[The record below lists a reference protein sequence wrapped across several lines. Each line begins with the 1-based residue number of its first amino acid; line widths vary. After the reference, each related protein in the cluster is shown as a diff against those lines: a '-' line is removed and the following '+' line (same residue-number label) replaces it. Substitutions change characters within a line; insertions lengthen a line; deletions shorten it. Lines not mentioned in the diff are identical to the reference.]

1 MTETQIGSI
10 GDLTLELGGVLR
22 DAKLAYVTYG
32 RLAEAG
38 HNAILL
44 THGYTSSHTFAEPGA
59 ASAEGSWSEMVG
71 PGRPI
76 DTDRYFVVSTNMLG
90 SSYGSTAPRSL
101 DPATARA
108 YGPDF
113 PPITLGDIVTA
124 QRSLLD
130 RLGVHGLVAVIGPSY
145 GGFQAFAWGIT
156 FPDFMRGLVVAVSGL
171 GSPSAADPGKL
182 RRELSAQPGWNG
194 GRYDESFA
202 GPMAALRERTL
213 RGYGIEAQL
222 MERFPDQAAR
232 DAEIRRLAGAWAEA
246 FDANSMLAL
255 GDAMTRFKPAAML
268 HRIKAPV
275 LLALS
280 RTDALFP
287 PSSAPGVMAALRDA
301 GVTAK
306 YVEIDS
312 EYGHLAS
319 GMDAAKWAPELRAF
333 LEGLAQN
340 PGP

>member
-1 MTETQIGSI
+1 MTETQTCSI
-10 GDLTLELGGVLR
+10 GDLALELGGILR
-22 DAKLAYVTYG
+22 DTKLAYVTYG
-32 RLAEAG
+32 QLAEDG
-38 HNAILL
+38 RNAILL
-44 THGYTSSHTFAEPGA
+44 THGYTSSHSFAEPSA
-59 ASAEGSWSEMVG
+59 ASAEGSWSELVG

-76 DTDRYFVVSTNMLG
+76 DTDRYFVVSSNMLG

-101 DPATARA
+101 DPATGRA

-124 QRSLLD
+124 QRMLLD
-130 RLGVHGLVAVIGPSY
+130 RLGVQGLVAVVGPSY
-145 GGFQAFAWGIT
+145 GGFQAFAWGIA

-171 GSPSAADPGKL
+171 GSPSTTDPDKL

-202 GPMAALRERTL
+202 GPMTALRERTL

-222 MERFPDQAAR
+222 MKRFPDSTAR
-232 DAEIRRLAGAWAEA
+232 DAEIRRLARTWAEA
-246 FDANSMLAL
+246 FDANSLLVL
-255 GDAMTRFKPAAML
+255 GDAMTRFKPTPL
-268 HRIKAPV
+268 LPRIQARV
-275 LLALS
+275 LLSLS

-287 PSSAPGVMAALRDA
+287 PSSAPTVMTALREA
-301 GVTAK
+301 GVTSS

-319 GMDAAKWAPELRAF
+319 GMDAAKWAPALRAF
-333 LEGLAQN
+333 LEELA
-340 PGP
+340 

>member
-10 GDLTLELGGVLR
+10 GDLTLELGGLLP

-32 RLAEAG
+32 RLAEDG
-38 HNAILL
+38 RNAILL
-44 THGYTSSHTFAEPGA
+44 THGYTSSHLFAEPGA
-59 ASAEGSWSEMVG
+59 ASAEGSWSELVG

-76 DTDRYFVVSTNMLG
+76 DTDTYFVVSSNMLG

-101 DPATARA
+101 DPASGRT

-124 QRSLLD
+124 QRALLD
-130 RLGVHGLVAVIGPSY
+130 RLGVQGLVAVIGPSY
-145 GGFQAFAWGIT
+145 GGFQAFAWGIH

-171 GSPSAADPGKL
+171 GSPSAADPDRL
-182 RRELSAQPGWNG
+182 RRDLSAQPGWKG
-194 GRYDESFA
+194 GRYDEDFA

-222 MERFPDQAAR
+222 MERFPDPAAR
-232 DAEIRRLAGAWAEA
+232 DSEIRRLSRAWAEA
-246 FDANSMLAL
+246 FDANSLLAL
-255 GDAMTRFKPAAML
+255 GDAMVRFKPTPML
-268 HRIKAPV
+268 NRIKARV

-287 PSSAPGVMAALRDA
+287 PSSAAAAMTALREA
-301 GVTAK
+301 GVTAT

-312 EYGHLAS
+312 EHGHLAS
-319 GMDAAKWAPELRAF
+319 GMDAAKWAPALKAF
-333 LEGLAQN
+333 LEELALS
-340 PGP
+340 